1 MMPVR
6 RDFTDATGPPG
17 AYGEDAT
24 TSYDLIVI
32 GAGAAGRSAAVQAA
46 RLGKRTALAEREDVL
61 AGRCKNR
68 GTLPFQTLRAAV
80 VELTGNAHGPYT
92 RARPMRHELTMD
104 DLLWRT
110 GQVTELELDS
120 LRDELRRNSIDVL
133 VGNAAFLDP
142 HMLDVN
148 HRAVGAERFVLAV
161 GTRPA
166 PSANVEFDGQ
176 RVLDADG
183 FVGLSAIPGSLTVV
197 GAGVLGLEYASMAA
211 ALGIDVSVVDR
222 RQRILDFVDG
232 EIGEMLSY
240 HLRGLGVQLRL
251 GAEVEA
257 AGPNHDGAFVNL
269 RSGEELVSD
278 VAIYAAGRQGAT
290 ETLNLEAAGLEADGR
305 GLIAVDSDFRT
316 SATHIF
322 AAGEVIGSHR
332 SALRP
337 ADQGRLAALAAF
349 GKLEESSARLLPYGI
364 YTIPEISFVGASEG
378 ELARQRVPYVAGTAR
393 FSQVARGEIAGDRVG
408 LLKLLVHAETR
419 RLLGVHI
426 IGTSATELIHIGQAV
441 IAGGLLVDYLTDAA
455 FNAPTFTE
463 AYRLAALDAFHR
475 LDR

>member
-1 MMPVR
+1 
-6 RDFTDATGPPG
+6 
-17 AYGEDAT
+17 
-24 TSYDLIVI
+24 
-32 GAGAAGRSAAVQAA
+32 
-46 RLGKRTALAEREDVL
+46 
-61 AGRCKNR
+61 
-68 GTLPFQTLRAAV
+68 
-80 VELTGNAHGPYT
+80 
-92 RARPMRHELTMD
+92 MD

-183 FVGLSAIPGSLTVV
+183 FVGLSAIPGTLTVV

-232 EIGEMLSY
+232 EIGETLSY

-257 AGPNHDGAFVNL
+257 ARPNHDGAFVNL

-316 SATHIF
+316 SAAHIF

-349 GKLEESSARLLPYGI
+349 GKLEESSARPASVRDLHDPRDFLCG
-364 YTIPEISFVGASEG
+364 PERRRACSAAGAV
-378 ELARQRVPYVAGTAR
+378 RC
-393 FSQVARGEIAGDRVG
+393 GDRPLQSG
-408 LLKLLVHAETR
+408 GSR
-419 RLLGVHI
+419 R
-426 IGTSATELIHIGQAV
+426 
-441 IAGGLLVDYLTDAA
+441 
-455 FNAPTFTE
+455 
-463 AYRLAALDAFHR
+463 
-475 LDR
+475 DRR